1 MNWAIALKTI
11 GAVVHFRIAQKS
23 PFFDQNV
30 RKIMKT
36 GQELRETLEKFHF
49 HDILSRKWEKVPFTI
64 KIAIIGRCGMEIW
77 VSIWRLEQKKGGQSI
92 RHQFYKQ
99 QANQLSTNHIRGKYV
114 GVFPRAKRQKDQK
127 EFSKTSK
134 SNWYAILTLF
144 CL

>member
-1 MNWAIALKTI
+1 MNSEKL
-11 GAVVHFRIAQKS
+11 G
-23 PFFDQNV
+23 
-30 RKIMKT
+30 
-36 GQELRETLEKFHF
+36 EKFHF

-64 KIAIIGRCGMEIW
+64 KIAIIGRYGMEIW
-77 VSIWRLEQKKGGQSI
+77 VSIWLLEQKKGGQSI

-114 GVFPRAKRQKDQK
+114 GVFPGAKRQKDQK